1 MRELLQQALEALDVL
16 LAQRSGGSWMQER
29 ADKIR
34 AELARTSW
42 VKVSDELP
50 VVPEGE
56 YSAAFWI
63 CEDLRRVRAIRIFK
77 HETAAELTA
86 LLRNYT
92 HWQYRQDDTPAP
104 PEDL

>member
-16 LAQRSGGSWMQER
+16 LAQRSGASWMQER

-42 VKVSDELP
+42 VKVSDGLP
-50 VVPEGE
+50 VVPEGRE
-56 YSAAFWI
+56 HVRLWLWREGKSFEPYKGVFSKRMVA
-63 CEDLRRVRAIRIFK
+63 EDFIA
-77 HETAAELTA
+77 
-86 LLRNYT
+86 T